1 MDLFGFLGLGSS
13 VTIDIKLNGIETR
26 KSHVIHTEKGPQKIP
41 IYTGDEPVSGTVF
54 LVLPSGKKVDHEG
67 IKLELVGEIGV
78 VYDRGNHH
86 EFITQ
91 LQELAQPGTLSA
103 STKFDFEFSNT
114 ERQYESYNGLNVRLR
129 YYLRCTI
136 LTKGFSSNVAKE
148 QDFWVINF
156 QQPPEINNSIK
167 MEVGIED
174 CLHIE
179 FEYARSKYHL
189 KDVILGKI
197 YFLLVR
203 IKVKYMEVALV
214 KRESTGTAPN
224 LYNESETLTKFEIM
238 DGAPVRGESIPIRL
252 FLGAFDLTPTYKNIH
267 NKFSVKYFLN
277 LVLVDEEDRRY
288 FKQTDITL
296 WRKQPTNEAHRV
308 VTVREAEESLAE
320 AKKQRRKKRKNGE
333 DKDAAKGDDGEEI
346 GEDKKERE
354 KFSQGPD
361 TAESKK
367 DGEKEKEKAE
377 KQTDTSSWNI
387 TFIITSFW
395 VS

>member
-1 MDLFGFLGLGSS
+1 MDLFGFLGLSAN
-13 VTIDIKLNGIETR
+13 VAIEIKLNGIESR
-26 KSHVIHTEKGPQKIP
+26 KSHVVHTEKGPQKIP
-41 IYTGDEPVSGTVF
+41 VYTGEEAVNGTVS
-54 LVLPSGKKVDHEG
+54 LVLPSGKKLEHEG

-91 LQELAQPGTLSA
+91 LQDLAQPGTLS
-103 STKFDFEFSNT
+103 SSQNYDFDFSNT
-114 ERQYESYNGLNVRLR
+114 ERQFESYNGLNVRLR

-136 LTKGFSSNVAKE
+136 ATKGFSSNIVKE

-296 WRKQPTNEAHRV
+296 WRKQPTQEAHKV

-333 DKDAAKGDDGEEI
+333 DKDGTKAGDDDDKEE
-346 GEDKKERE
+346 EKDKKEN
-354 KFSQGPD
+354 FSQGPD
-361 TAESKK
+361 ESEKK
-367 DGEKEKEKAE
+367 NDKGKEKEKSME
-377 KQTDTSSWNI
+377 KEKKDSN
-387 TFIITSFW
+387 
-395 VS
+395 